1 MHLEAQVR
9 NTRNSQSTA
18 QPVAIARTVAMPMN
32 SASESIVSL
41 LILVV
46 LLIVVLLLSGGSAGG

>member
-1 MHLEAQVR
+1 MNARRH
-9 NTRNSQSTA
+9 QSTA
-18 QPVAIARTVAMPMN
+18 QPIAIARTVAMQIDG
-32 SASESIVSL
+32 ASESVVGL